1 MNAKRVLLWLMIAIL
16 VASAVGCEGGTHG
29 SAWGSRISCSHK
41 VAGGSCKGGY
51 KKISGTVSADVEAVR
66 DVSSAQVEVEVSVES
81 GPLRVY
87 VLTPGET
94 ENSVTVGSGGAAKLS
109 GTAKTTGFKKFRV
122 YFEAVEGEASGITY
136 TISYTL
142 P

>member
-1 MNAKRVLLWLMIAIL
+1 MSAKRVLHWLIMATL
-16 VASAVGCEGGTHG
+16 VAGLVGCEGATHG

-41 VAGGSCKGGY
+41 VGGGSCKGSY
-51 KKISGTVSADVEAVR
+51 KKISGTVSADVEGVR
-66 DVSSAQVEVEVSVES
+66 DLSSAQVEVEVSVEG

-87 VLTPGET
+87 IITPDEM
-94 ENSVTVGSGGAAKLS
+94 ENSITVGTGSTDRLS
-109 GTAKTTGFKKFRV
+109 GVAKSAGFKKFRV
-122 YFEAVEGEASGITY
+122 YFEAVEGEASGIKY